1 MHWVAGPG
9 SLGLTLLGRLE
20 EADGSSTPAELSLIC
35 REAPQLPAQLTDVTV
50 EALGAPEVLLR
61 SGTGSWRIPCRTWQL
76 HRDVGASFYAAI
88 PPRATPWLRRLTW
101 RLLLGIAATAPGQW
115 LLSRRSRGS

>member
-1 MHWVAGPG
+1 MGHI
-9 SLGLTLLGRLE
+9 E

-35 REAPQLPAQLTDVTV
+35 QEAPQLPTNLTDVTL
-50 EALGAPEVLLR
+50 EELAAPEVLLR
-61 SGTGSWRIPCRTWQL
+61 GGTTSWRISCRTWQL
-76 HRDVGASFYAAI
+76 HRDVGAMFYAAI
-88 PPRATPWLRRLTW
+88 PPRRTPWIRRLTW